1 MALEVG
7 LWVIGMIAAL
17 PVVRWWARDTA
28 RIPGPVWFWT
38 GHHRA
43 VWRRTVATAWFLSG
57 WPAIIVVMIWAGSRE
72 RQELLQEAGD
82 FYARHAG
89 GEDTRS

>member
-7 LWVIGMIAAL
+7 FWLVGMIVAL

-43 VWRRTVATAWFLSG
+43 VWRRTVAAAWLLSG
-57 WPAIIVVMIWAGSRE
+57 WPAIVVVMVWARSRE

-82 FYARHAG
+82 FYARHG
-89 GEDTRS
+89 GQDSRS